1 MTFLVG
7 TSGYS
12 HAEWKGSFYP
22 EKISQKKMLAYY
34 AERFSTVE
42 VNYTFRQIPSEK
54 TVATWAEQVPASFR
68 FVLKAWQAITHFKRL
83 QNAEKETDDFLSV
96 ASLLQERQGPILFQM
111 PPTFKKDVSRLEAFL
126 KHIAGR
132 AKVAFEFRHA
142 SWLDDEVIDCLRAH
156 SAVLCVADGDD
167 LPPTDLVR
175 TADWGYVRLRDDN
188 YTDERLREWIQR
200 IKCPQVGRNLRVPN
214 ARGYRNRPQV
224 SGPLCGT
231 GRLLRPISL
240 LVGCF
245 PMAENRMLF
254 FCIVSRIGLFYNSN
268 HAIDYFPAP

>member
-1 MTFLVG
+1 MKRFTTFFVG

-34 AERFSTVE
+34 AERFPTVE

-54 TVATWAEQVPASFR
+54 TVLAWTEQVPPSFR

-83 QNAEKETDDFLSV
+83 QNAEKEVDDFLSI
-96 ASLLQERQGPILFQM
+96 ASLLRERQGPILFQM
-111 PPTFKKDVSRLEAFL
+111 PPTFKKDVARLETFL
-126 KHIAGR
+126 KHIGGR

-142 SWLDDEVIDCLRAH
+142 SWLDDEVVECLRAH

-167 LPPTDLVR
+167 LPPTELVR

-188 YTDERLREWIQR
+188 YSDERLREWIKR
-200 IKCPQVGRNLRVPN
+200 IKAYEWKEIYVFLMHEDTGI
-214 ARGYRNRPQV
+214 
-224 SGPLCGT
+224 GPKLAVRFMELAG
-231 GRLLRPISL
+231 
-240 LVGCF
+240 V
-245 PMAENRMLF
+245 
-254 FCIVSRIGLFYNSN
+254 
-268 HAIDYFPAP
+268 

>member
-1 MTFLVG
+1 MTQKLDTDIRTLRDWQMAFFVG

-34 AERFSTVE
+34 AERFPTVE

-54 TVATWAEQVPASFR
+54 TVVTWAEQVPASFR

-83 QNAEKETDDFLSV
+83 QNTEKETDDFLRV

-111 PPTFKKDVSRLEAFL
+111 PPSFKKDVARLDAFL

-132 AKVAFEFRHA
+132 ARVAFEFRHA
-142 SWLDDEVIDCLRAH
+142 SWLDDEVVDCLRAH
-156 SAVLCVADGDD
+156 AAVLCVADGDD
-167 LPPTDLVR
+167 LPPTELVR

-188 YTDERLREWIQR
+188 YSDERLRDWIKR
-200 IKCPQVGRNLRVPN
+200 IKALKWKETYVFLMHEDTGI
-214 ARGYRNRPQV
+214 
-224 SGPLCGT
+224 GPKLAVRFVELAG
-231 GRLLRPISL
+231 
-240 LVGCF
+240 
-245 PMAENRMLF
+245 A
-254 FCIVSRIGLFYNSN
+254 
-268 HAIDYFPAP
+268 

>member
-1 MTFLVG
+1 MTFFVG

-34 AERFSTVE
+34 AQRFPTVE
-42 VNYTFRQIPSEK
+42 VNYTFRQLPSQK
-54 TVATWAEQVPASFR
+54 TVMGWAKQVPASFR
-68 FVLKAWQAITHFKRL
+68 FVLKAWQAITHFKKL
-83 QNAEKETDDFLSV
+83 QNAEKETVDFLTV
-96 ASLLQERQGPILFQM
+96 ASLLQERQGPILFQL
-111 PPTFKKDVSRLEAFL
+111 PPTFKKDVARLDAFL

-142 SWLDDEVIDCLRAH
+142 SWLDDEVIACLRAH

-188 YTDERLREWIQR
+188 YTDERLREWIRR
-200 IKCPQVGRNLRVPN
+200 IKAHKWALVSYCVGDCWASPAHYDL
-214 ARGYRNRPQV
+214 
-224 SGPLCGT
+224 LCE
-231 GRLLRPISL
+231 IQK
-240 LVGCF
+240 
-245 PMAENRMLF
+245 ENGF
-254 FCIVSRIGLFYNSN
+254 F
-268 HAIDYFPAP
+268 APAPLPR

>member
-1 MTFLVG
+1 MAFFVG

-54 TVATWAEQVPASFR
+54 TVLTWAEQVPASFR

-83 QNAEKETDDFLSV
+83 QNAEKETDDFLAV
-96 ASLLQERQGPILFQM
+96 ASLLKGRQGPILFQM
-111 PPTFKKDVSRLEAFL
+111 PPSFKKDVSRLDAFL
-126 KHIAGR
+126 THIAGR

-142 SWLDDEVIDCLRAH
+142 SWLDDEVVECLRSY

-167 LPPTDLVR
+167 LPATDLVR
-175 TADWGYVRLRDDN
+175 TSNWGYVRLRAGG
-188 YTDERLREWIQR
+188 YSDE
-200 IKCPQVGRNLRVPN
+200 NLRKWIHRMKSHKWDEAFVFFSHEDTGLGPKLA
-214 ARGYRNRPQV
+214 ARFVELAG
-224 SGPLCGT
+224 
-231 GRLLRPISL
+231 
-240 LVGCF
+240 
-245 PMAENRMLF
+245 A
-254 FCIVSRIGLFYNSN
+254 
-268 HAIDYFPAP
+268 

>member
-1 MTFLVG
+1 MAFLVG

-22 EKISQKKMLAYY
+22 EKISQKKMLGYY
-34 AERFSTVE
+34 AERFPTVE

-54 TVATWAEQVPASFR
+54 TVLAWAEQVPTSFR

-83 QNAEKETDDFLSV
+83 QNAEKEVDDFLSV
-96 ASLLQERQGPILFQM
+96 ASLLKERQGPILFQM

-132 AKVAFEFRHA
+132 TKAAFEFRHA
-142 SWLDDEVIDCLRAH
+142 SWFDDEVFDCLRAH

-167 LPPTDLVR
+167 LPSTDLVR

-188 YTDERLREWIQR
+188 YADERLRDWLKR
-200 IKCPQVGRNLRVPN
+200 IKSHKWDETYVFFMHEDTGI
-214 ARGYRNRPQV
+214 
-224 SGPLCGT
+224 GPKL
-231 GRLLRPISL
+231 
-240 LVGCF
+240 
-245 PMAENRMLF
+245 
-254 FCIVSRIGLFYNSN
+254 
-268 HAIDYFPAP
+268 AIRFVELAGS